1 MESHHDKKAD
11 VIKKPSEV
19 EAVDNLI
26 SKKKTEKQAE
36 GREAVRQSA
45 EGVQTEVA
53 DVMTGVEA
61 PKEVISEKKGESGEK
76 GDISGGGQPQDDDD
90 QKAQAAAAFAA
101 RRGLPT
107 QEIMIKKIR
116 TAIKSQI
123 KLELKKAKHLKKN
136 LTTGSAQEYNT
147 AIAKVRR
154 LQEAMK
160 SMFTSTFEAIKTV
173 YFKYFSADGRRKPLD
188 DI

>member
-1 MESHHDKKAD
+1 LESHHDKNAET
-11 VIKKPSEV
+11 VKKPSEV

-26 SKKKTEKQAE
+26 SKKKTEKE
-36 GREAVRQSA
+36 SDSREAVRQSA

-76 GDISGGGQPQDDDD
+76 GDITGGGQQAHD

-116 TAIKSQI
+116 TAINEQI
-123 KLELKKAKHLKKN
+123 KLELKKAKSLQKN
-136 LTTGSAQEYNT
+136 LSTGSAQEYST
-147 AIAKVRR
+147 TIAKVRR
-154 LQEAMK
+154 LQEALK
-160 SMFTSTFEAIKTV
+160 SLFTSTFEAIKNI
-173 YFKYFSADGRRKPLD
+173 YFKYFSPDGRRKPRD
-188 DI
+188 

>member
-1 MESHHDKKAD
+1 MESHHDKNAD
-11 VIKKPSEV
+11 VTKKPSEV

-26 SKKKTEKQAE
+26 SKKKTEKDTE

-45 EGVQTEVA
+45 EGTQTEVA

-76 GDISGGGQPQDDDD
+76 GDISGGGQAQDD

-116 TAIKSQI
+116 TAINEQI
-123 KLELKKAKHLKKN
+123 KLELKKAKSLQKN
-136 LTTGSAQEYNT
+136 LATGSAQEYNT
-147 AIAKVRR
+147 AIAKIRR
-154 LQEAMK
+154 LQEALK
-160 SMFTSTFEAIKTV
+160 SLFTSTFEAIKNI
-173 YFKYFSADGRRKPLD
+173 YFKYFSPDGRRKPMD
-188 DI
+188 EV

>member
-1 MESHHDKKAD
+1 MESHHDKNAD
-11 VIKKPSEV
+11 VTKKPAEV
-19 EAVDNLI
+19 ETVERLI
-26 SKKKTEKQAE
+26 TRKKTEKEAE

-45 EGVQTEVA
+45 EGIQTEVA
-53 DVMTGVEA
+53 DVMAGVEA
-61 PKEVISEKKGESGEK
+61 PKEGVSEKKGESGERR
-76 GDISGGGQPQDDDD
+76 DITGGAQQTQD

-116 TAIKSQI
+116 AAITEQI
-123 KLELKKAKHLKKN
+123 KLELKKAKTLEKN
-136 LTTGSAQEYNT
+136 LAAGSAQEYNS

-154 LQEAMK
+154 LQEALR
-160 SMFTSTFEAIKTV
+160 SLFSSTFEAIKTI

-188 DI
+188 EV

>member
-11 VIKKPSEV
+11 AIKKPSEV
-19 EAVDNLI
+19 ETVDKLI

-36 GREAVRQSA
+36 GREAVRQKA

-61 PKEVISEKKGESGEK
+61 PKEVVSEKKGESGEK
-76 GDISGGGQPQDDDD
+76 GDISGGGGQQQSD
-90 QKAQAAAAFAA
+90 QKAQAQAAFAA

-116 TAIKSQI
+116 TAIKAQI
-123 KLELKKAKHLKKN
+123 KLELKKAKGLKKN
-136 LTTGSAQEYNT
+136 LSTGSAQEYNT

-160 SMFTSTFEAIKTV
+160 SLFTSTFEAIKSI
-173 YFKYFSADGRRKPLD
+173 YFKYFTADGRRKSLD
-188 DI
+188 DL

>member
-1 MESHHDKKAD
+1 MESHHDKNTET
-11 VIKKPSEV
+11 VKKPSEV

-26 SKKKTEKQAE
+26 SKKKNE
-36 GREAVRQSA
+36 RETDSRETVRQSA

-61 PKEVISEKKGESGEK
+61 PKPAEAGEKKGESGER
-76 GDISGGGQPQDDDD
+76 GDITGGGQQAQD

-116 TAIKSQI
+116 TAINEQI
-123 KLELKKAKHLKKN
+123 KLELKKAKALQKN
-136 LTTGSAQEYNT
+136 LSTGSAQEYST
-147 AIAKVRR
+147 TIAKVRR
-154 LQEAMK
+154 LQEALK
-160 SMFTSTFEAIKTV
+160 SLFTSTFEAIKNI
-173 YFKYFSADGRRKPLD
+173 YFKYFSPDGRRKPLD
-188 DI
+188 